1 MNLSHR
7 DASRAALVNFEGNI
21 KSPFIFS
28 NLQQSRFEKDL
39 ASKNTISY
47 RKYKTLQHIKSL
59 NQNQDVEYAEPN
71 YIYHPLVVPNDQ
83 FYSLQWH
90 YPAINLPL
98 AWDITTGSRAG
109 NNVIVAVV
117 DTGIYL
123 AHPEFSGQLV
133 NGFDFISD
141 LASAAD
147 GDGIDANPDDPGDGA
162 QIGSSSWHGTHVAG
176 TIAALSN
183 NNSGV
188 TGIAWDA
195 KIMPIRA
202 LGVRGGTGYD
212 IIQSIRFAA
221 GLDND
226 SNTVPVQKADVI
238 NLSLGG
244 SGYSL
249 SAQNSYNEVRSEGV
263 IVVAAAGNGNTS
275 QLSYPASYDGV
286 VSVSAT
292 DFVNNRAPYSNFGAQ
307 IDIAAPGGNKG
318 VDLNN
323 DGYGDGVL
331 STLVDDSSGTRN
343 PSLFFYNGTSM
354 ASPHVAGVFALMRAV
369 HPTLSPDDIDS
380 LLSAGSITTD
390 IGNVGRDD
398 LYGHGLIDAL
408 KAVQSAQ
415 MLANGGTL
423 PSQPALIVASP
434 NQLTLGLGNSSI
446 VTLSNQGEAATSVT
460 TFSSNASW
468 LIASAINV
476 GSNGLGDYQVLVD
489 RTGLNVGFYVGT
501 ITFDLATGSSLNIQ
515 VSMLVGAPNDV
526 GDVGR
531 IYTLLIDNYG
541 NPIDAVLAIDQGNG
555 VFDYSFPN
563 VSPGFYRVVAGSDID
578 NDLVICQLA
587 ESCGGY
593 PTINELITVEA
604 INTDINELDFVI
616 DILSNFGTSSLS
628 FEANSITNG
637 FHRQFI
643 KSKQV
648 NLPK

>member
-1 MNLSHR
+1 
-7 DASRAALVNFEGNI
+7 
-21 KSPFIFS
+21 
-28 NLQQSRFEKDL
+28 
-39 ASKNTISY
+39 
-47 RKYKTLQHIKSL
+47 
-59 NQNQDVEYAEPN
+59 
-71 YIYHPLVVPNDQ
+71 
-83 FYSLQWH
+83 
-90 YPAINLPL
+90 
-98 AWDITTGSRAG
+98 
-109 NNVIVAVV
+109 
-117 DTGIYL
+117 
-123 AHPEFSGQLV
+123 
-133 NGFDFISD
+133 
-141 LASAAD
+141 
-147 GDGIDANPDDPGDGA
+147 
-162 QIGSSSWHGTHVAG
+162 
-176 TIAALSN
+176 
-183 NNSGV
+183 
-188 TGIAWDA
+188 
-195 KIMPIRA
+195 MPIRA

-541 NPIDAVLAIDQGNG
+541 NSIDAVLAIDQGNG

>member
-1 MNLSHR
+1 MFL
-7 DASRAALVNFEGNI
+7 LV
-21 KSPFIFS
+21 
-28 NLQQSRFEKDL
+28 
-39 ASKNTISY
+39 
-47 RKYKTLQHIKSL
+47 
-59 NQNQDVEYAEPN
+59 
-71 YIYHPLVVPNDQ
+71 

-263 IVVAAAGNGNTS
+263 IVVAAAGNENTS

-541 NPIDAVLAIDQGNG
+541 NSIDEVLAIDQGNG

-593 PTINELITVEA
+593 PTINGLITVEA